1 MVASFAPAP
10 TSTTALRPGGRPDRP
25 QFHLIEGGA
34 GRPAPTAMVIL
45 RRRLVVLLLM
55 VTCVVAVAVG
65 AQAALRPLVAS
76 PGGGASAASGV
87 TQSTGGYTV
96 QPGDTLWSVAAAI
109 APEGA
114 DVRATVDELADLN
127 GGPTLAV
134 GQRLALP
141 D

>member
-1 MVASFAPAP
+1 MVF
-10 TSTTALRPGGRPDRP
+10 
-25 QFHLIEGGA
+25 
-34 GRPAPTAMVIL
+34 L
-45 RRRLVVLLLM
+45 RRRVVALLLM

-87 TQSTGGYTV
+87 TQSAGGYMV
-96 QPGDTLWSVAAAI
+96 QAGDTLWSVAA
-109 APEGA
+109 PSHPRGA
-114 DVRATVDELADLN
+114 DVRADRRRLADLN
-127 GGPTLAV
+127 GGPTLTV

>member
-10 TSTTALRPGGRPDRP
+10 TATTEGRTGRPQLR
-25 QFHLIEGGA
+25 LIEGGA
-34 GRPAPTAMVIL
+34 GRPAPAATVLL
-45 RRRLVVLLLM
+45 RRRLAALLLM